1 MKSLTLIEICSV
13 LDLAY
18 GTELITAE
26 QEMDLISMMR
36 ETFEAKYCP
45 TEIDKDAAR
54 RVYEQMRNDA
64 RESSLND
71 EITSALRNALYDN
84 N

>member
-1 MKSLTLIEICSV
+1 MKSLTLIEITQV
-13 LDLAY
+13 LDMAW
-18 GTELITAE
+18 GMGLITSE
-26 QEMDLISMMR
+26 QEIDLIGEM
-36 ETFEAKYCP
+36 TKAFEAKYCP
-45 TEIDKDAAR
+45 TEIDKDTAR
-54 RVYEQMRNDA
+54 KVYEQMRNDA